1 MFVPLPD
8 LHKFFAWIGN

>member
-1 MFVPLPD
+1 MFVRSPD